1 MKQFNGLLR
10 RQHNLVSTT
19 HSQQLAPLTLLHVGC
34 LGSFRRAVLLWLRFR
49 LAELVHMENSCR
61 SGVRH
66 LPACHGRAP
75 IASSTF
81 SASFR
86 CFEGENVRFDIN
98 DGPSVDIGVRPKHRG
113 TKVLVG
119 KQGES
124 ASGGFVAHG
133 APKKTAASWNP
144 RPEEPSA
151 ASREQAGGPSK
162 ALAIG
167 SGPGERTRVLQEQP
181 RRTSLALFVSQEIYS
196 EMIPP
201 EPRVQPVRT
210 SKTGGV

>member
-10 RQHNLVSTT
+10 RQHDLVSTT
-19 HSQQLAPLTLLHVGC
+19 HSQQIAPLTLLHVGC
-34 LGSFRRAVLLWLRFR
+34 LGSFRRAVLLWLRSR

-113 TKVLVG
+113 TQVLVG

-144 RPEEPSA
+144 RPQDPSG
-151 ASREQAGGPSK
+151 ASPISGGW
-162 ALAIG
+162 AIHSPWHRQRSWRKDARTPG
-167 SGPGERTRVLQEQP
+167 ATPGERVWPCWSHKRSI
-181 RRTSLALFVSQEIYS
+181 RR
-196 EMIPP
+196 
-201 EPRVQPVRT
+201 
-210 SKTGGV
+210 

>member
-10 RQHNLVSTT
+10 RQHDLVSTT
-19 HSQQLAPLTLLHVGC
+19 HSQQIAPLTLLHVGC
-34 LGSFRRAVLLWLRFR
+34 LGSFRRAILLWLRSR

-66 LPACHGRAP
+66 LRACHGRAP

-144 RPEEPSA
+144 RPEDPSA
-151 ASREQAGGPSK
+151 VSLDQAGGPSK

-167 SGPGERTRVLQEQP
+167 GGPGERTVVLQEQP
-181 RRTSLALFVSQEIYS
+181 RRTGLAFIVSQED
-196 EMIPP
+196 PP
-201 EPRVQPVRT
+201 P
-210 SKTGGV
+210 GGSQG

>member
-19 HSQQLAPLTLLHVGC
+19 HSQQIAPLTLLHVGC
-34 LGSFRRAVLLWLRFR
+34 LGSFRRAILLWLRSR

-86 CFEGENVRFDIN
+86 CFEGEHVRFDIN

-144 RPEEPSA
+144 RPQDPSGASPYQA
-151 ASREQAGGPSK
+151 AGPSK